1 MTSDWSRT
9 AIARL
14 RADELDT
21 AETPL
26 RKFPLPRDWH
36 VDLYLKDESQQPTG
50 SVKHRLARS
59 LFLDAIVSGQIH
71 EGTTVVEASAGSTAI
86 SEAYFAQELN
96 LPFVAVIPASTTSA
110 KRELLERSGA
120 TCHLAARLDH
130 VIDDARQ
137 LAKTA
142 DAHFMDQFVNAER
155 VLDWRGHNIASSIL
169 RQLRTERYP
178 VPRWMV
184 TSAGTGGTAT
194 VIGRYLRYQGH
205 PTSLCV
211 ADPEGSALLD
221 VWRHQEPRSVGTG
234 SRIEGIGPPWTPPSF
249 MPSVID
255 DMVAVPDDAS
265 IAAMHVTS
273 ALLRQ
278 PVGASTGTNVWAAVR
293 LAREMRDIG
302 LRGSVVTL
310 ICDGGDRYGDTY
322 YSDDWTRRHGIQPQ
336 KHRDELEALLTIA
349 SGE

>member
-1 MTSDWSRT
+1 MTSDWART

-14 RADELDT
+14 RADELNT
-21 AETPL
+21 GETPL
-26 RKFPLPRDWH
+26 RRFPLPEDWH

-59 LFLDAIVSGQIH
+59 LFLDAIVRGRIH

-86 SEAYFAQELN
+86 SEAYFARQLH
-96 LPFVAVIPASTTSA
+96 LPFVAVIPASTSSR

-120 TCHLAARLDH
+120 TCHLAASLDNL
-130 VIDDARQ
+130 IDDARQ
-137 LAKTA
+137 LATA
-142 DAHFMDQFVNAER
+142 TDVHFMDQFTNAER
-155 VLDWRGHNIASSIL
+155 ALDWRGHNVASSIL
-169 RQLRTERYP
+169 RQLRTERYS
-178 VPRWMV
+178 VPRWLV

-221 VWRHQEPRSVGTG
+221 AWRNQEPKWAATG

-249 MPSVID
+249 QPGLID
-255 DMVAVPDDAS
+255 DMITVPDDAS

-293 LAREMRDIG
+293 LARGMRDIG
-302 LRGSVVTL
+302 VHGSVVTL

-322 YSDDWTRRHGIQPQ
+322 YSDEWNTSHGIQPQ
-336 KHRDELEALLTIA
+336 KHREELEALLA
-349 SGE
+349 VH